1 MLRKTKGN
9 LKRAQQYELMLFK
22 EAVSDRLS
30 WQNYVHQFTG
40 VENDKM
46 TENGLHWFVQSGS
59 PSLLQLILTST
70 PNVVWSISQHSRQI
84 FENIQK
90 ARDRRKE
97 KSIILVNII
106 LSMDCCH
113 WVQSFMIYT
122 EVSLYLS
129 LYKRCSLSLWIL
141 SVKSKLTSGI

>member
-1 MLRKTKGN
+1 MLRKFKGN
-9 LKRAQQYELMLFK
+9 LKRAQQYELLLLK

-40 VENDKM
+40 AGNDKM

-59 PSLLQLILTST
+59 PSLLQWILTST
-70 PNVVWSISQHSRQI
+70 LNVVWSISQHSRQI

-90 ARDRRKE
+90 AQDRRKGN
-97 KSIILVNII
+97 SFILVDII
-106 LSMDCCH
+106 LSLDWYH

-122 EVSLYLS
+122 EVLIFTFKSLIVIDWNTINLS
-129 LYKRCSLSLWIL
+129 IY
-141 SVKSKLTSGI
+141 